1 MVHPKSAHRDDPAP
15 LKVKEVWVG
24 ARRYVVCVN
33 EDEAQKDRADRAA
46 IVAALREQLRQGD
59 KSLVGNKGYRRFL
72 HSAGPGHFAVDEAK
86 VAAEARY
93 DGTWVLRTN
102 TELPTPD
109 VALQFKQ
116 LWMVEHWFRA
126 CKSLLDTRPIYHKCD
141 ETIRGHVFCSFLA
154 LLLRHELQAR
164 LAAKAQAFEWA
175 DVLADLERLHYVD
188 VAHQGKRFRLRSELQ
203 GTAGRVFQAVGV
215 AVPPTVQPL
224 AT

>member
-1 MVHPKSAHRDDPAP
+1 
-15 LKVKEVWVG
+15 
-24 ARRYVVCVN
+24 
-33 EDEAQKDRADRAA
+33 
-46 IVAALREQLRQGD
+46 
-59 KSLVGNKGYRRFL
+59 
-72 HSAGPGHFAVDEAK
+72 
-86 VAAEARY
+86 
-93 DGTWVLRTN
+93 
-102 TELPTPD
+102 
-109 VALQFKQ
+109 
-116 LWMVEHWFRA
+116 
-126 CKSLLDTRPIYHKCD
+126 LDTRPIYHKCD

-164 LAAKAQAFEWA
+164 LAAKGQAFEWA